1 MKNHH
6 LSFIKITAFLFCG
19 VFALITGLTSCE
31 NFMNGQDVQKDYM
44 NSLAYNNAPS
54 CKVFLKSDT
63 KYGDFLSGTEKEFK
77 IGYEAVIQFEVNS
90 LEYVFKG
97 FKAYNLDETESRD
110 DFVEFTKAEDETSR
124 DIYKYKVKI
133 IKKTDDIVIRPE
145 CTPLPKIKEVTPKFE
160 SGGCDQDKPI
170 KIFFNNSMD
179 LESFGD
185 FSCISISSD
194 NDLKDYFEK
203 PVFMD
208 NNTTLYIAAKTDR
221 LILPPDGQKSIATVT
236 VDYDFSQVKDAEGN
250 ILGIQGSHSYKINKT
265 SGNQKMV
272 KVKVHSDPEMG
283 TFLSDG
289 EKECY
294 VDYTIEVQ
302 FTVKKADYR
311 FLDFEIVSNTDNS
324 VSRADC
330 VAEVS
335 KDYNEDKGIYRKKW
349 RIVKEQNDILIRPK
363 CLVFP
368 VVKKHSPESV
378 STEVLLNTP
387 ITIEFNI
394 PMEDEEVLPED
405 TLFTYD
411 NIFLWYTDPTNTQVK
426 MSDYF
431 EPPVFDSTKTKL
443 KLMPKPLE
451 LLDYIENTAKVER
464 IDIDVS
470 LGSKIAVVKDGVSV
484 PLKQTEDSSF
494 AVRYGKSK
502 EETAPTSFGFF
513 ATSGRIDL
521 DKPSS
526 ITDAVQ
532 FDSTETLAQITAKH
546 DGGTYTDA
554 QYKEK
559 IFAHRVKDS
568 VFIYGK
574 YFDKDSGVKKVL
586 VTQDAGT
593 THDYYKGKPKAQFV
607 DDENGYTTFCIEF
620 DLDEV
625 NTASVITV
633 QVLDAC
639 GNSAAAESFFV
650 ISKASYEYKNDM
662 NFNVKNLPSDFETS
676 LLSGSWQ
683 YDDDELEDFIQEYN
697 SNLFTLK
704 IYESDVQF
712 KVYDNLKA
720 AAKDIKFYCTYAN
733 RVQRPFVYHK
743 AAESD
748 PLGSYW
754 ELGLDVTSI
763 KGTDLLITADDG
775 NGATG
780 EVLIK
785 SISSLYTSIDA
796 QNKMSFSEAL
806 DNAVL
811 VVKNS
816 GNKNIPK
823 YYNSNES
830 IVDIGTGNEPV
841 GLIFNKGGVYSEYV
855 EFIKPT
861 ETLVVENYTV
871 VPDANDRKATFTFN
885 FGENTWE
892 DFDFIKGAVLCKVGA
907 EYRET
912 EQFIINRPA
921 DTTQTSFTYKVK
933 NNWYYY
939 SGALKKFIF
948 DGTCKIQFVGGLNNY
963 LPGNDKIVYCAITEQ
978 LSPVTYDD
986 MPPEVTIT
994 HDLDKFTFT
1003 LTDEDDGSGISTR
1016 KPTELVV
1023 GNMKTYFWEDI
1034 IHDPGVFKQEI
1045 KVGDFY
1051 SYKKD
1056 GGTTWYVNYS
1066 YKAYDN
1072 AGNCTKLDNG
1082 IISWDKENLGVTFK
1096 DIEDYNTSILSY
1108 EQLGLNDQSWKE
1120 LSNDYT
1126 DCFLRTY
1133 FSDKSPEDNKILNK
1147 APCYL
1152 FVSLTTSSGD
1162 YDYILPNGNS
1172 DDSIIVCSDA
1182 PVYVQALYTKVPYDE
1197 CKNWSAYEWCLYG
1210 QSVQHTYMP
1219 YSQDVDPDD
1228 PMKPGH
1234 SPKVFS
1240 ISGTSLKN
1248 IPAGASYVII
1258 VHYAKIGIGAMIDPQ
1273 NPDGFVDTML
1283 MSEIWK
1289 R

>member
-1 MKNHH
+1 MKNR
-6 LSFIKITAFLFCG
+6 LFSFSKTIVILLCGAFCL
-19 VFALITGLTSCE
+19 VTGLTSCE
-31 NFMNGQDVQKDYM
+31 YFMNGQDIQSEILD
-44 NSLAYNNAPS
+44 SIAYNNAPT
-54 CKVFLKSDT
+54 CKVYLKTDS

-77 IGYEAVIQFEVNS
+77 VGYEAIIQFEVNS
-90 LEYVFKG
+90 LEYVFKE
-97 FKAYNLDETESRD
+97 FQAFNLDETQSRAD
-110 DFVEFTKAEDETSR
+110 LVEFTKLEDETSR

-133 IKKTDDIVIRPE
+133 LQQTDDIVIRPV
-145 CTPLPKIKEVTPKFE
+145 CTPLPKIEEVTPKFE
-160 SGGCDQDKPI
+160 SSGCDQDKPI
-170 KIFFNNSMD
+170 KITFNKAMD
-179 LESFGD
+179 PQSFGD

-194 NDLKDYFEK
+194 NDLNEYFEA
-203 PVFMD
+203 PVFTDD
-208 NNTTLYIAAKTDR
+208 NKTLYIAAKTDR
-221 LILPPDGQKSIATVT
+221 LILAPDGQKSIATVT
-236 VDYDFSQVKDAEGN
+236 IDYDFSQVKDAEGN
-250 ILGIQGSHSYKINKT
+250 VLGIQGSHSYKINKN
-265 SGNQKMV
+265 SGNQK
-272 KVKVHSDPEMG
+272 KVTIRVHADDAAQG

-289 EKECY
+289 DKECY

-311 FLDFEIVSNTDNS
+311 FIDFEIVSSADNS

-330 VAEVS
+330 LAEIS
-335 KDYNEDKGIYRKKW
+335 KDYNEDTGIYRKKW
-349 RIVKEQNDILIRPK
+349 RLVKEQNDILIRPE
-363 CLVFP
+363 CMPLP
-368 VVKKHSPESV
+368 VVKKHTPESV

-387 ITIEFNI
+387 IIIEFNI
-394 PMEDEEVLPED
+394 PMEEADVLPED

-411 NIFLWYTDPTNTQVK
+411 NIFLWYTDPTNTQKK

-494 AVRYGKSK
+494 AVRYGKNK
-502 EETAPTSFGFF
+502 EETAPTSFDFF
-513 ATSGRIDL
+513 ATSDRIDL

-526 ITDAVQ
+526 ITDAAKFV
-532 FDSTETLAQITAKH
+532 STETLAQITAKH
-546 DGGTYTDA
+546 DGGTYTDS
-554 QYKEK
+554 QYKDK
-559 IFAHRVKDS
+559 LFAHRVKDS

-586 VTQDAGT
+586 ITQDAGT
-593 THDYYKGKPKAQFV
+593 THEYYKGKAKTQFA

-620 DLDEV
+620 ELDEV
-625 NTASVITV
+625 NIASVITV

-662 NFNVKNLPSDFETS
+662 SFTVSNLPTALNET
-676 LLSGSWQ
+676 LFSGTWQ
-683 YDDDELEDFIQEYN
+683 YSDEALADFIDEYN

-704 IYESDVQF
+704 IYESNVHF
-712 KVYDNLKA
+712 KVIEDLEEAVKN
-720 AAKDIKFYCTYAN
+720 IKFYCTYSN
-733 RVQRPFVYHK
+733 RVNRPFVYHK

-763 KGTDLLITADDG
+763 KGTDLLITAEDTM
-775 NGATG
+775 GATG
-780 EVLIK
+780 QVLIK
-785 SISSLYTSIDA
+785 SISSLYTSIDD
-796 QNKMSFSEAL
+796 QNKMSFSELL

-811 VVKNS
+811 VVKDS
-816 GNKNIPK
+816 GNQNIPK
-823 YYNSNES
+823 YYDDSDE
-830 IVDIGTGNEPV
+830 IIDIGTGNEPV

-861 ETLVVENYTV
+861 ETLVVEDYTV
-871 VPDANDRKATFTFN
+871 SPDANDRKATFTFN

-892 DFDFIKGAVLCKVGA
+892 DFDFIKGAVLCKVGS

-912 EQFIINRPA
+912 EQFIIYRPA

-939 SGALKKFIF
+939 SGTLKKFIF
-948 DGTCKIQFVGGLNNY
+948 DGACKIQFVGGLNNY

-978 LSPVTYDD
+978 LSSVTYDD

-1003 LTDEDDGSGISTR
+1003 LIDEDDGSGISTS

-1023 GNMKTYFWEDI
+1023 GNMKTFFWESI

-1096 DIEDYNTSILSY
+1096 DIEDYNPSILSS

-1120 LSNDYT
+1120 LSDSTN
-1126 DCFLRTY
+1126 CFIRMY
-1133 FSDKSPEDNKILNK
+1133 FSDKTLEDNKILNK

-1152 FVSLTTSSGD
+1152 LASFTTSSGD

-1182 PVYVQALYTKVPYDE
+1182 PVYVQTLYTKVPYDE

-1258 VHYAKIGIGAMIDPQ
+1258 VHYAKIGIGAMIDPS